1 MRSVPVVALVAAGAA
16 LLSGCA
22 IFSPY
27 DSEFMCSATDDYGR
41 CIDVDGAY
49 AEAIEGRKNP
59 PRHKGKAAVDDD
71 TAQSQD
77 DTRHAQ
83 ETRAYSAY
91 KDSEYRELR
100 KLLDQPVTPLVKP
113 PKVLRTLITAY
124 PSNDRTLYTPR
135 YVFFFADEGQF
146 VIGDYLNAAPT
157 SRDESNL
164 QPFGAP

>member
-1 MRSVPVVALVAAGAA
+1 MRIVVLAVLAAS
-16 LLSGCA
+16 LSGCA
-22 IFSPY
+22 LFNPY

-41 CIDVDGAY
+41 CMDVDGAY

-59 PRHKGKAAVDDD
+59 PKLKGKAAVGDD
-71 TAQSQD
+71 TAQVQD
-77 DTRHAQ
+77 ELRHSD

-91 KDSEYRELR
+91 KDSEYREMR
-100 KLLDQPVTPLVKP
+100 KLLEQPVTPLVKP

-146 VIGDYLNAAPT
+146 VIGDYLNAAPP
-157 SRDESNL
+157 SRDEGNL
-164 QPFGAP
+164 LPFGAP

>member
-1 MRSVPVVALVAAGAA
+1 MRFSMLAAIAA
-16 LLSGCA
+16 TLSGCA
-22 IFSPY
+22 LFNPY

-41 CIDVDGAY
+41 CVDVDGAY
-49 AEAIEGRKNP
+49 ADAIEGRKNA
-59 PRHKGKAAVDDD
+59 PRRTGKAAVDDE
-71 TAQSQD
+71 TARAQD
-77 DTRHAQ
+77 GARH
-83 ETRAYSAY
+83 EDEGHAYSAY
-91 KDSEYRELR
+91 KEAEYRELR

-146 VIGDYLNAAPT
+146 VIGDYLNAVPPA
-157 SRDESNL
+157 RDEANL

>member
-1 MRSVPVVALVAAGAA
+1 MRVLLLVAACGAF
-16 LLSGCA
+16 LSGCA
-22 IFSPY
+22 VFNPY

-41 CIDVDGAY
+41 CLDVDGAY
-49 AEAIEGRKNP
+49 AEAVEGRKNP
-59 PRHKGKAAVDDD
+59 PRRNGKAVVDDA
-71 TAQSQD
+71 TADEQD
-77 DTRHAQ
+77 GMRHVQ

-91 KDSEYRELR
+91 KDSEYREMR
-100 KLLDQPVTPLVKP
+100 KLLDAPVTPLVKP

-146 VIGDYLNAAPT
+146 VLGDYLNAAPPA
-157 SRDESNL
+157 RDEASL